1 MAAAP
6 VAIEE
11 TIGVIIAVRRLIG
24 RSIWRS
30 GKMNNPVKYF
40 LLHPPIWAEKILAKS
55 IRYRAFVIRE
65 CMRMLSK
72 EIEARRHLTVT
83 WDWDEEDAHVE
94 ENEDGY

>member
-1 MAAAP
+1 
-6 VAIEE
+6 
-11 TIGVIIAVRRLIG
+11 
-24 RSIWRS
+24 
-30 GKMNNPVKYF
+30 MNNPVKYF

-55 IRYRAFVIRE
+55 VRYRAFVIRE
-65 CMRMLSK
+65 CMRMLSE